1 MGELRVTL
9 KVTCSSVCHFTSKK
23 LKKKKKKKKKKKND
37 VLIVGDLPLMQYG
50 GNLIRDNKITYA
62 TLHYTFT
69 KITALLRASRVRGS
83 FEMIFFR
90 SDRCAAMPY

>member
-1 MGELRVTL
+1 MVI
-9 KVTCSSVCHFTSKK
+9 CSSVCHFTSKK
-23 LKKKKKKKKKKKND
+23 LKKKKKKKKKKND
-37 VLIVGDLPLMQYG
+37 VMVVGDLPLMQYG

-69 KITALLRASRVRGS
+69 KITALLRASRVPGS

-90 SDRCAAMPY
+90 SDRSAAMPY